1 MYARCVS
8 AGRDLYPSAAYPGA
22 GKVATKNATWR
33 YMKGQRCYDTCR
45 NNELTM
51 NHPDHVLIVDDDPDI
66 RQLLADYLQK
76 NELRVSCAADG
87 KQMRSVLL
95 NQPVDA
101 IVLDLMLPG
110 EDGLS
115 LFRGLRE
122 QVHYA
127 HIPVLMLTARADD
140 VDRIIGLELGAD
152 DYLGKPFVPR
162 ELLARLRAVLR
173 RARMLPPGTPRA
185 TETRYLAFGDWLL
198 DTVERN
204 LIARGGTVSPL
215 QSAEYTLLRFLLD
228 HPQRVVTRDHL
239 LVALAGREADVFDRS
254 IDLRVSRLRKRLG
267 DDAREPE
274 YVKTVRN
281 EGYVLSKAVDP
292 HAQKPPGFQTGAGT

>member
-1 MYARCVS
+1 MS
-8 AGRDLYPSAAYPGA
+8 AQVGICTRLQPVLRPGQ
-22 GKVATKNATWR
+22 GATKNATWR
-33 YMKGQRCYDTCR
+33 YKKEWRGHNVHS
-45 NNELTM
+45 NNYFPM
-51 NHPDHVLIVDDDPDI
+51 NQSDHVLIVDDDPDI

-87 KQMRSVLL
+87 KQMRSVLV
-95 NQPVDA
+95 NQPIDA

-115 LFRGLRE
+115 LFRALRE
-122 QVHYA
+122 EAPFAKSHA

-173 RARMLPPGTPRA
+173 RARMLPPGTPRHN
-185 TETRYLAFGDWLL
+185 EVRYLAFGDWLL
-198 DTVERN
+198 DTAERH
-204 LIARGGTVSPL
+204 LIARGGAVRPL
-215 QSAEYTLLRFLLD
+215 LSAEYTLLRFLLD
-228 HPQRVVTRDHL
+228 HSKQVVTRDHL

-267 DDAREPE
+267 DNAREPE

-281 EGYVLSKAVDP
+281 EGYVLSKVIEP
-292 HAQKPPGFQTGAGT
+292 HIDKPPEFLAGVIS

>member
-1 MYARCVS
+1 
-8 AGRDLYPSAAYPGA
+8 
-22 GKVATKNATWR
+22 
-33 YMKGQRCYDTCR
+33 MKGWRGHKVPS
-45 NNELTM
+45 NNCFTM
-51 NHPDHVLIVDDDPDI
+51 NQSDHVLIVDDDPDI

-87 KQMRSVLL
+87 KQMRSVLV
-95 NQPVDA
+95 NQPIDA

-115 LFRGLRE
+115 LFRALRE
-122 QVHYA
+122 EAPFAKSHA
-127 HIPVLMLTARADD
+127 HIPVLMLTARTDD

-173 RARMLPPGTPRA
+173 RARMLPPGTPRHN
-185 TETRYLAFGDWLL
+185 EVRYLAFGDWLL
-198 DTVERN
+198 DSAERH
-204 LIARGGTVSPL
+204 LIARGGAVSPL
-215 QSAEYTLLRFLLD
+215 LSAEYTLLRFLLD
-228 HPQRVVTRDHL
+228 HSRQVVTRDHL

-281 EGYVLSKAVDP
+281 EGYVLSKVIEP
-292 HAQKPPGFQTGAGT
+292 HIDMPPEFLAGVVS